1 MQLNIRRCYNT
12 MTTTDKVIQ
21 FFIQNRVEEFRI
33 QDIIKYTNL
42 RYMQVAWVI
51 HTWKRYGKVEKVKEV
66 RNANGSR
73 KYTIYRLKT
82 AGKKYI
88 NAKANMLIY
97 GV

>member
-1 MQLNIRRCYNT
+1 MDA

-51 HTWKRYGKVEKVKEV
+51 HTWKRYGKVERVREV
-66 RNANGSR
+66 RNRNGSR
-73 KYTIYRLKT
+73 KYTIYRIKT
-82 AGKKYI
+82 VGKKYI
-88 NAKANMLIY
+88 NAKAKQLIY
-97 GV
+97 AV